1 MGHRAHT
8 IHLFLYLL
16 IFGITEYPGCN
27 VLKKSIRE
35 GKEMGITKSST
46 DDEIEKI
53 AHRIMME
60 LETAS
65 SKDLSDVHYAKTIL
79 QLSDIHY
86 TNRILHEIE
95 SVSSGAEGVI
105 EKRAVIKVL
114 LLSTWLQ
121 RLYFIIRSF
130 LMALISTL
138 ITLGFVSYFGTIGTT
153 KALIIGMIVFV
164 ASLVITRF
172 FDVQIVKATKS
183 IVMRL
188 GSHRTVRDFIMN
200 HF

>member
-1 MGHRAHT
+1 
-8 IHLFLYLL
+8 
-16 IFGITEYPGCN
+16 
-27 VLKKSIRE
+27 
-35 GKEMGITKSST
+35 MGIPKSST

-79 QLSDIHY
+79 QLSDLHY
-86 TNRILHEIE
+86 TNRILQEIE
-95 SVSSGAEGVI
+95 NVSCGAECVI

-130 LMALISTL
+130 LMALIGAL
-138 ITLGFVSYFGTIGTT
+138 ITLSFVSYFGTIGTT
-153 KALIIGMIVFV
+153 LTLIIGMIVFV

>member
-1 MGHRAHT
+1 
-8 IHLFLYLL
+8 
-16 IFGITEYPGCN
+16 
-27 VLKKSIRE
+27 
-35 GKEMGITKSST
+35 MGITKSRT

-53 AHRIMME
+53 AHRIMEE

-65 SKDLSDVHYAKTIL
+65 SKDLSNVHYARTIL
-79 QLSDIHY
+79 QLSDLHY
-86 TNRILHEIE
+86 TNRIFQEIE
-95 SVSSGAEGVI
+95 SVPSGAERVI

-130 LMALISTL
+130 LMASISSL
-138 ITLGFVSYFGTIGTT
+138 ITLGFVSYFGTIGFTL
-153 KALIIGMIVFV
+153 ALIIGMIVFV
-164 ASLVITRF
+164 VSLVITRL

-183 IVMRL
+183 IVMLL
-188 GSHRTVRDFIMN
+188 GSHRTARDFIMN

>member
-1 MGHRAHT
+1 
-8 IHLFLYLL
+8 
-16 IFGITEYPGCN
+16 
-27 VLKKSIRE
+27 
-35 GKEMGITKSST
+35 MGITKSST

-65 SKDLSDVHYAKTIL
+65 TEDLSDVHYAKTIL
-79 QLSDIHY
+79 QLSDLHY
-86 TNRILHEIE
+86 TNRIFREIE
-95 SVSSGAEGVI
+95 SVSSGAKSVI

-130 LMALISTL
+130 LMALISTI
-138 ITLGFVSYFGTIGTT
+138 ITLSFVAYLGTVGTT
-153 KALIIGMIVFV
+153 LAFVVGLIAFV

-172 FDVQIVKATKS
+172 FDVHIVKATKS

>member
-1 MGHRAHT
+1 
-8 IHLFLYLL
+8 
-16 IFGITEYPGCN
+16 
-27 VLKKSIRE
+27 
-35 GKEMGITKSST
+35 MGITKSST

-53 AHRIMME
+53 AHRIMTE

-65 SKDLSDVHYAKTIL
+65 SKDLSDVQYAKTIL
-79 QLSDIHY
+79 RLSDLNH
-86 TNRILHEIE
+86 TNRIFQEIE
-95 SVSSGAEGVI
+95 GVPSGAERVI

-114 LLSTWLQ
+114 LLSTWMQ

-130 LMALISTL
+130 LMATISSL
-138 ITLGFVSYFGTIGTT
+138 ITLGFVSYLGKIGTT
-153 KALIIGMIVFV
+153 EAIIIGMIVFV

-183 IVMRL
+183 IIMHL